1 MKRYFQRN
9 QALKKLTAVSVGD
22 TSIKKPRSNL
32 LSNMETSGDD
42 IINSSNQMLSSNF
55 RFYRYNNRKVAIPD
69 QYSRND
75 VNNSV
80 EDDEFS
86 NKPIQNLIRDARK
99 EYIDSLKAQ
108 ISHNRE
114 QINRLQSVNNRRPQR
129 NSESYQNNVALN
141 RSRVNYPP

>member
-1 MKRYFQRN
+1 V
-9 QALKKLTAVSVGD
+9 T
-22 TSIKKPRSNL
+22 
-32 LSNMETSGDD
+32 
-42 IINSSNQMLSSNF
+42 
-55 RFYRYNNRKVAIPD
+55 IPD

-75 VNNSV
+75 VNTSV
-80 EDDEFS
+80 EEDEFS

-129 NSESYQNNVALN
+129 NSESYKNNVALN

>member
-1 MKRYFQRN
+1 
-9 QALKKLTAVSVGD
+9 
-22 TSIKKPRSNL
+22 
-32 LSNMETSGDD
+32 METSGDD

-129 NSESYQNNVALN
+129 NSESYQNNVALS